1 MSYFGALMFLCTI
14 LVIFMHFII
23 RLFPEITIKSPS
35 VRKRMARQL
44 ADNTRI
50 IVRREFPTAR
60 VRQDWD
66 KLDVNVRGCDDE
78 ATAVA
83 MTRLLSAIP
92 GIANFARVLVVAF
105 TDMHSIYEATA
116 AVWGCALKGKTF
128 RVRAKRTGNHPFSSL
143 ELEQY
148 VGGGL
153 NQNFESAGV
162 NLREPEVTVQIE
174 VRDDTLYVIEQK
186 LDGLGGFRIGTQ
198 GDVLSLISGGF
209 DSTVAS
215 YHCIKRG
222 LRTHYCFFNLGG
234 KAHELGVKELAY
246 YLWHRFGAS
255 HRVKFIT
262 VPFEGVVK
270 EILEKVD
277 PSCMG
282 VVLKRCMLRA
292 AERIAVRAKAE
303 ALVTGEAVAQVSSQ
317 TLTNLNCI
325 DRATSALVLRPLAL
339 MNKGD
344 IIDVARAI
352 GAEALAASIP
362 EYCGVISVKPSASL
376 KLYKV
381 EEAEALMDM
390 SVLEDALERSY
401 AQLIDNVMADV
412 ERGQSE
418 VDSVAEPLD
427 GDVVIDIRHPDEVEL
442 KPLAIDWAV
451 QVIPF
456 YTLNEMYPK
465 LDATKRYLLYCD
477 KGVMSEL
484 HASHLKDENYRNVAV
499 YRPLK

>member
-1 MSYFGALMFLCTI
+1 
-14 LVIFMHFII
+14 MHFII

-44 ADNTRI
+44 ADNIRI
-50 IVRREFPTAR
+50 IIRREYPCAR

-66 KLDVNVRGCDDE
+66 KLDVNVRGLEDDD
-78 ATAVA
+78 TARGV
-83 MTRLLSAIP
+83 THLLENIP
-92 GIANFARVLVVAF
+92 GIANFARVRIHAF
-105 TDMHSIYEATA
+105 TDIHSIYESTA
-116 AVWGCALKGKTF
+116 SIWGGQLKDNTF
-128 RVRAKRTGNHPFSSL
+128 RVRAKRTGDHPFTSL

-148 VGGGL
+148 IGGGL
-153 NQNFESAGV
+153 LKHFESAGV
-162 NLREPEVTVQIE
+162 NLREPDITVQIE
-174 VRDDTLYVIEQK
+174 VRDDVLYVIEDKRQ
-186 LDGLGGFRIGTQ
+186 GLGGFPIGSQ

-215 YHCIKRG
+215 YFCIKRG
-222 LRTHYCFFNLGG
+222 LRTHFCFFNLGG
-234 KAHELGVKELAY
+234 KAHELGVKEMAY
-246 YLWHRFGAS
+246 YLWQRYGSS
-255 HRVKFIT
+255 HRVKFVT

-282 VVLKRCMLRA
+282 VVLKRLMLQA
-292 AERIAVRAKAE
+292 AERVAKKVKAE

-325 DRATSALVLRPLAL
+325 DRATNALVLRPLAL

-376 KLYKV
+376 RLQKV
-381 EEAEALMDM
+381 EEAEAALDI

-401 AQLIDNVMADV
+401 AQLIDAIMADV
-412 ERGQSE
+412 EKGQSE
-418 VDSVAEPLD
+418 VDNVDSPIS
-427 GDVVIDIRHPDEVEL
+427 GDIIIDIRHPDEIEL
-442 KPLAIDWAV
+442 KPLIIDWTTV
-451 QVIPF
+451 VIPF
-456 YTLNEMYPK
+456 YTLNETYPT

-477 KGVMSEL
+477 RGVMSEL

-499 YRPLK
+499 YRPSNTA

>member
-1 MSYFGALMFLCTI
+1 
-14 LVIFMHFII
+14 MHFII

-44 ADNTRI
+44 ADNIRI
-50 IVRREFPTAR
+50 IVRREFASAR

-66 KLDVNVRGCDDE
+66 KLDVNVRGHEDD
-78 ATAVA
+78 ATALA
-83 MTRLLSAIP
+83 MTRLLSGIP
-92 GIANFARVLVVAF
+92 GIANFARVRTFEAGDL
-105 TDMHSIYEATA
+105 HKIYEDTA
-116 AVWGCALKGKTF
+116 SIWGAALKGHTF
-128 RVRAKRTGNHPFSSL
+128 RVRAKRTGNHTFSST

-162 NLREPEVTVQIE
+162 NLRTPDITVQLE
-174 VRDDTLYVIEQK
+174 LREDVLYVIEDKHQ
-186 LDGLGGFRIGTQ
+186 GLGGFPIGTQ
-198 GDVLSLISGGF
+198 GDVVSLISGGF

-215 YHCIKRG
+215 YQCVKRG

-234 KAHELGVKELAY
+234 KAHELGVKEMAY
-246 YLWHRFGAS
+246 YLWHRFGSS

-282 VVLKRCMLRA
+282 VVLKRLMLKA
-292 AERIAVRAKAE
+292 AEQVAQRAKAE

-317 TLTNLNCI
+317 TLTNLKCI
-325 DRATSALVLRPLAL
+325 DQATNALVLRPLAL

-344 IIDVARAI
+344 IIDVAREI

-376 KLYKV
+376 RLHKV
-381 EEAEALMDM
+381 EEAEAAMDM
-390 SVLEDALERSY
+390 SVLEEALENAK
-401 AQLIDNVMADV
+401 AQLIDTVMADV
-412 ERGQSE
+412 EKGQAQ
-418 VDSVAEPLD
+418 VDSIAQPLE
-427 GDVVIDIRHPDEVEL
+427 GDVVIDIRHPEEIEI
-442 KPLAIDWAV
+442 KPLVLDSAAL
-451 QVIPF
+451 VIPF
-456 YTLNEMYPK
+456 YNLNEAYSK
-465 LDATKRYLLYCD
+465 LDATKRYLLFCD
-477 KGVMSEL
+477 RGVMSEL
-484 HASHLKDENYRNVAV
+484 HASYLKDEGHRNVAV
-499 YRPLK
+499 YRPD